1 MLDFSSLNDYSVKY
15 QVVIFMTYFESKSGP
30 FDYQYLYAPGH
41 QTDDLYLCYC
51 GRQQCPADHSFGPA
65 SRDEYLIH
73 FLTSGRG
80 FYQIQGRE
88 YPISRGQAFLVPPHI
103 PTYYYA
109 DPDFPYSYVWIAFN
123 GRQAPFYLKK
133 TSLSVQHPVCDLNF
147 PTEHIGEIVSQIM
160 HFSRRTLSS
169 ELACTGFLYE
179 ILSLLTDD
187 GVPAASESHASDH
200 LPESY
205 VKHAVEFIEHS
216 YSRISVAD
224 IADYVGVNR
233 SYLYTIFKKELHMSP
248 QKYLVSFKLTKAA
261 DLLLQTDLPMAEIAS
276 RTGYN
281 DSLNFSKAFKKQF
294 GCSPSGYRSTKSPR
308 HSTDHMKGE
317 QSP

>member
-1 MLDFSSLNDYSVKY
+1 
-15 QVVIFMTYFESKSGP
+15 MTYFESKTSP
-30 FDYQYLYAPGH
+30 LDYQYLYAPGH
-41 QTDDLYLCYC
+41 QTEDLYLCYC
-51 GRQQCPADHSFGPA
+51 GREHCPADHSFGPA

-109 DPDFPYSYVWIAFN
+109 DPDFPYTYVWVAFN
-123 GRQAPFYLKK
+123 GRQAPLCLEK

-147 PTEHIGEIVSQIM
+147 PVEHIEEMVSQIM

-169 ELACTGFLYE
+169 ELACVGFLYE
-179 ILSLLTDD
+179 ILSLLTTD
-187 GVPAASESHASDH
+187 GAPATSEPPVSDH
-200 LPESY
+200 LPETY
-205 VKHAVEFIEHS
+205 VTHALEFIEHS
-216 YSRISVAD
+216 YSKISVSD

-233 SYLYTIFKKELHMSP
+233 SYLYTIFKKELHTSP
-248 QKYLVSFKLTKAA
+248 QKYLVSFKLSKAA
-261 DLLLQTDLPMAEIAS
+261 DLLLQTDLSVSEIAL

-281 DSLNFSKAFKKQF
+281 DSLNFSKAFKKRF
-294 GCSPSGYRSTKSPR
+294 GCSPSWYRTTEASNQSLDHTKGR
-308 HSTDHMKGE
+308 
-317 QSP
+317 